1 MRRASNSRASSPY
14 MAIVR
19 PTLATP
25 LLVQPMLRE
34 IPLYHMHRFQKRLIP
49 CSADGCLLCDPHKV
63 AMEYRC
69 MFPAFDFDTQAIV
82 IVDLPGAHAETVQSI
97 VDGANGDSPVALR
110 ITRRKCENGPITV
123 SPGRAPGVFG
133 GNCWD
138 IGAFEERVERLLEP
152 NTIHAFE
159 TLRWSEKSTS

>member
-1 MRRASNSRASSPY
+1 MRRVSHSRTSGPY

-25 LLVQPMLRE
+25 LVVQPLLRE

-49 CSADGCLLCDPHKV
+49 CNADQCLLCERKV

-69 MFPAFDFDTQAIV
+69 MFPAFDFDTQAVV
-82 IVDLPGAHAETVQSI
+82 IVDLPGAHTETIQSI
-97 VDGANGDSPVALR
+97 VSGAPADRPAALR
-110 ITRRKCENGPITV
+110 VSRRKSENGPITV
-123 SPGRAPGVFG
+123 SPTRAPGVFH

-138 IGAFEERVERLLEP
+138 IVAFEERVERLLEA
-152 NTIHAFE
+152 NTLHAFE
-159 TLRWSEKSTS
+159 NLKWGENSTS